1 MGSNAKLGSAAK
13 IKLDSFDDLFGGLAE
28 QGNSVEQIINAPLT
42 ELYTFKDH
50 PFRVEDDGKMEETT
64 ESIRQYG
71 VLVPGIARPR
81 AGGGYEIIAGHRRK
95 RGSELA
101 GKTEMPVIVRNY
113 TDDEATII
121 MVDSNIQREDILP
134 SEKARAYKMKYE
146 AMKHQGKKVKGLL
159 AHPRKSTLD
168 EVGEAA
174 GENAK
179 KVQRYIWLSRL
190 SEELLTLVDNKKL
203 GFSQGVDI
211 SFLTEEAQQWVQVIM
226 EETGCNISIMQSAK
240 IKEYGKIGELS
251 LAMVRLIL
259 TEEKPKER
267 KVTLKADKI
276 SKYFAED
283 CSSEEIEDIIIGLL
297 DEWKKR
303 Q

>member
-1 MGSNAKLGSAAK
+1 MGSNTKSGSASK
-13 IKLDSFDDLFGGLAE
+13 ITLETFDDLFGGSVAPE
-28 QGNSVEQIINAPLT
+28 NGVEQIINAPLA
-42 ELYTFKDH
+42 ELHTFKAH
-50 PFRVEDDGKMEETT
+50 PFRVEDDEKMEETT

-101 GKTEMPVIVRNY
+101 GKTEMPVIVRDY

-134 SEKARAYKMKYE
+134 SEKAKAYKMKYE
-146 AMKHQGKKVKGLL
+146 AMKHQGKKSGKN
-159 AHPRKSTLD
+159 TLD

-190 SEELLTLVDNKKL
+190 SEGLLAMVDGRKL

-211 SFLTEEAQQWVQVIM
+211 SFLSEEAQLWVQAVI
-226 EETGCNISIMQSAK
+226 EEKSCNISMVQSAK
-240 IKEYGKIGELS
+240 IKEYGKNGELT

-259 TEEKPKER
+259 AEEKPKER
-267 KVTLKADKI
+267 KITIKSDKI
-276 SKYFAED
+276 GRYFSE
-283 CSSEEIEDIIIGLL
+283 SYSNEEIENIILSLL
-297 DEWKKR
+297 DKWKEEGAV
-303 Q
+303 

>member
-1 MGSNAKLGSAAK
+1 MSKAGSAAK
-13 IKLDSFDDLFGGLAE
+13 VKLSSYDDLFGNAE
-28 QGNSVEQIINAPLT
+28 EKTGSEEQIIRAKLT
-42 ELYTFKDH
+42 DLHEFRNH
-50 PFRVEDDGKMEETT
+50 PFRVLDDEKMEETT
-64 ESIRQYG
+64 ESISKYG

-81 AGGGYEIIAGHRRK
+81 AEGGYEIIAGHRRK

-101 GKTEMPVIVRNY
+101 GKTQMPVIVRNY

-146 AMKHQGKKVKGLL
+146 AMKHQGKKSGKN
-159 AHPRKSTLD
+159 TLD

-190 SEELLTLVDNKKL
+190 SDELLEMVDTKKL

-211 SFLTEEAQQWVQVIM
+211 SFLTEEAQQWVQAVIG
-226 EETGCNISIMQSAK
+226 EQGCNVSMVQSGK
-240 IKEYGKIGELS
+240 LKEYGKSGELT
-251 LAMVRLIL
+251 LAMVKLIL
-259 TEEKPKER
+259 SEEKPKER
-267 KVTLKADKI
+267 KITIKSDKI
-276 SKYFAED
+276 GEYFSD
-283 CSSEEIEDIIIGLL
+283 SYSNEEIENIIISLL
-297 DEWKKR
+297 DKWKEEGAV
-303 Q
+303 

>member
-1 MGSNAKLGSAAK
+1 MGSNTKSGSASK
-13 IKLDSFDDLFGGLAE
+13 ITLETFDDLFGGSVAPE
-28 QGNSVEQIINAPLT
+28 NGVEQIINAPLA
-42 ELYTFKDH
+42 ELHTFKAH
-50 PFRVEDDGKMEETT
+50 PFRVEDDEKMEETT

-134 SEKARAYKMKYE
+134 SEKAKAYKMKYE
-146 AMKHQGKKVKGLL
+146 AMKHQGKKSGKN
-159 AHPRKSTLD
+159 TLD

-190 SEELLTLVDNKKL
+190 SEGLLAMVDGRKL

-211 SFLTEEAQQWVQVIM
+211 SFLSEEAQLWVQAVI
-226 EETGCNISIMQSAK
+226 EEKSCNISMVQSAK
-240 IKEYGKIGELS
+240 IKEYGKTGELT

-259 TEEKPKER
+259 AEEKPKER
-267 KVTLKADKI
+267 KITIKSDKI
-276 SKYFAED
+276 GRYFSE
-283 CSSEEIEDIIIGLL
+283 SYSNEEIENIILSLL
-297 DEWKKR
+297 DKWKEEGAV
-303 Q
+303 